1 MSPSSP
7 SIPPQKESGGRPG
20 LIAALIAVALG
31 GGLLVWKSTRDPE
44 PAPAPVTQ
52 KPVAPPPPVFEAP
65 PPPPVEV
72 PPPEPPPEPEPE
84 PAKPAARR
92 DTACDGECNGTVT
105 AELSSALHG
114 KAGQARSCYERALS
128 HNTSLSGK
136 LVASI
141 RVGPTGNVCSA
152 SAGNDTLGDAAVTNC
167 VLSRFRSGKFP
178 KPDGGCVDV
187 AVPINFVPASR

>member
-1 MSPSSP
+1 
-7 SIPPQKESGGRPG
+7 
-20 LIAALIAVALG
+20 LIAVALG
-31 GGLLVWKSTRDPE
+31 GGLLVWRSTQQRPE
-44 PAPAPVTQ
+44 PDPAPLAA
-52 KPVAPPPPVFEAP
+52 KPAVPPPPLFEP
-65 PPPPVEV
+65 PPPPPLEE
-72 PPPEPPPEPEPE
+72 PTPEPPPEPKPEPE
-84 PAKPAARR
+84 KPTARR

-128 HNTSLSGK
+128 HNSSLSGK

-141 RVGPTGNVCSA
+141 RVGPSGSICSA

-178 KPDGGCVDV
+178 KPTGGCVDV